1 MRHSLGGLCA
11 VAAIVIAGGSA
22 AAAASDAGIPV
33 QKTLVAPIART
44 ASPACLGGVLNEGPT
59 RDYLTVADYPAF
71 AAFTAGLRR
80 IFICGDSIPSFL
92 PAGENAGGFPRR
104 R

>member
-1 MRHSLGGLCA
+1 MRHFLGGLCA
-11 VAAIVIAGGSA
+11 LVALGGIAVAAPA
-22 AAAASDAGIPV
+22 
-33 QKTLVAPIART
+33 QKTLVAPLPPT
-44 ASPACLGGVLNEGPT
+44 SSPACLGGVLSEGPT

-71 AAFTAGLRR
+71 AALAAGLRR
-80 IFICGDSIPSFL
+80 VFICGDSIPSFL